1 MKSVRKIEK
10 IMPEI
15 NTIPMVSLDSKPA
28 PEPMTSGTTPT
39 TVDTPVMIM
48 GLNLILHAEIKDSY
62 DFFPIDF
69 NWRANSTIRIP
80 FLADIPINII
90 IPIWLKIFSEF
101 LKINKASK
109 GKIKVNGTE
118 SMIINGY
125 LKLSNCAQR
134 TK

>member
-10 IMPEI
+10 IMPDI
-15 NTIPMVSLDSKPA
+15 NTIPIVNLDSKPD

-69 NWRANSTIRIP
+69 S
-80 FLADIPINII
+80 
-90 IPIWLKIFSEF
+90 
-101 LKINKASK
+101 
-109 GKIKVNGTE
+109 
-118 SMIINGY
+118 
-125 LKLSNCAQR
+125 
-134 TK
+134 